1 MGSYYLIMTTTHI
14 QDIALGNT
22 HTPSA
27 RYHDLAVGVQ
37 KWSLMSNNSILGGCK
52 CRSSCTALP
61 REAFEERTFLDDIV
75 ITVSERC

>member
-1 MGSYYLIMTTTHI
+1 MTTTHI

-22 HTPSA
+22 YTPSA

-37 KWSLMSNNSILGGCK
+37 EQSLMSINSILGDYK
-52 CRSSCTALP
+52 CRSPCTALP
-61 REAFEERTFLDDIV
+61 REAFRERTFLDDIV

>member
-1 MGSYYLIMTTTHI
+1 MTTTHI

-22 HTPSA
+22 YTPSA

-37 KWSLMSNNSILGGCK
+37 EQSLMSINSILGDYK
-52 CRSSCTALP
+52 CRSPCTALS
-61 REAFEERTFLDDIV
+61 REAFRERTFLDDIV